1 MNLKF
6 STTFTVMPKHT
17 NYMFPMIFGGAFFS
31 EIDLCAAQCVNRL
44 LHDST
49 TARAAVTHKFTG
61 SYHKPTFVGDL
72 VFLEGEVVKL
82 GYKSVVVQ
90 VKAFREKR
98 GLPGRDFVAEA
109 EFVFITVQDTNDVQN
124 RPEFLPYVHH
134 GLKMPTDSP
143 VSSLSAEMPVEEVRG
158 TTA

>member
-31 EIDLCAAQCVNRL
+31 EIDLCAAQTVNRL
-44 LHDST
+44 LHDSK

-61 SYHKPTFVGDL
+61 TYHKPTFVGDL
-72 VFLEGEVVKL
+72 IFLHGEVVGL
-82 GYKSVVVQ
+82 GYKSIVVHVR
-90 VKAFREKR
+90 AFREKR
-98 GLPGRDFVAEA
+98 GVAGQDFVAEA
-109 EFVFITVQDTNDVQN
+109 EFVFVTVRDTDDVQN
-124 RPEFLPYVHH
+124 RPDFLPYAHH
-134 GLKMPTDSP
+134 GLRMPADSSVP
-143 VSSLSAEMPVEEVRG
+143 PLSAEMPVEEVRG